1 MFQSL
6 RKLSKPVKANWQVK
20 FKRLTLKTLALQ
32 FIYSISLVT
41 ALLMAFGLFAW
52 FYFRRPSIGV
62 PAVTTAALLLVVEAF
77 AATLFLRLSD
87 Q

>member
-41 ALLMAFGLFAW
+41 ALLMELV
-52 FYFRRPSIGV
+52 SICGGI
-62 PAVTTAALLLVVEAF
+62 P
-77 AATLFLRLSD
+77 RLA
-87 Q
+87 